1 MKLGNVA
8 ATTEVGY
15 SLYFIRSM
23 NCTKVFLFILLFC
36 FPHPI
41 FSQNIAEMLKSD
53 ELKISGR
60 LGASMVF
67 YNIEGRETTRSPF
80 TWMLV
85 GNPVISYRGITLPFS
100 MTISEQNRSFRQP
113 FNKIGV
119 SPYYKWAKLHLGYR
133 NPLFSKYTLG
143 GHTILGAG
151 GEFNPGNYRIG
162 IMYGRLLRPLDS
174 NPLQLFQP
182 GTYATTSYKRNGLA
196 LKLGYG
202 TSTNYVDLLF
212 FNGWDMPNSITQESR
227 LTLKPAENAVIS
239 IVSEQK
245 IKENITFGLEY
256 AASTYTDNILLADSL
271 DRELAFFSG
280 IMSTNITSR
289 RSNALDTYFGYSQ
302 DWFGLKLRLKQIDPG
317 YRSMGTWYMQNDYR
331 NITIEPRM
339 QFYENRY
346 VLSSSLGLQRDN
358 LENSESPQMNRTIG
372 SVSLSAN
379 PLPWYKA
386 DILYSNYDL
395 NQKNESYGIDS
406 LLSLSQTTQSLG
418 VNQNIG
424 LTGDL
429 FAQNL
434 FFSLNRQLLRDKNP
448 AIAELT
454 NYTSNI
460 LLATYM
466 VSYIPKQMNLTLSY
480 NLTSFNLSSLETQ
493 VSGPV
498 VAYSASFLKNSLNL
512 SVSNAFYKTRQN
524 GEDSS
529 KINIFWINSS
539 YRFNKKHLAKAGF
552 FINNNN
558 NLQNSGTS
566 IVEKK
571 AELGYSY
578 IF

>member
-1 MKLGNVA
+1 
-8 ATTEVGY
+8 
-15 SLYFIRSM
+15 M
-23 NCTKVFLFILLFC
+23 NCNKAFLFILLC
-36 FPHPI
+36 CIPRPV
-41 FSQNIAEMLKSD
+41 FSQDIAEMLQND
-53 ELKISGR
+53 ALKISGR

-67 YNIEGRETTRSPF
+67 YDVEGRETTRSPF

-100 MTISEQNRSFRQP
+100 MTISEQHTSFRQP

-133 NPLFSKYTLG
+133 NPVFSKYTLG

-151 GEFNPGNYRIG
+151 GEFSPGKFRMG
-162 IMYGRLLRPLDS
+162 IMYGRLLKPVDS

-202 TSTNYVDLLF
+202 TSTNYIDLLF
-212 FNGWDMPNSITQESR
+212 FNGWDLPNSITQESR

-239 IVSEQK
+239 IITEQK
-245 IKENITFGLEY
+245 IKEHITFGLEY
-256 AASTYTDNILLADSL
+256 AASAYTENSLLADSL
-271 DRELAFFSG
+271 DTELAFFSG
-280 IMSTNITSR
+280 IMNTNISSR

-302 DWFGLKLRLKQIDPG
+302 DWFELKLRLKQIDPG
-317 YRSMGTWYMQNDYR
+317 FRSMGTWYMQNDYR
-331 NITIEPRM
+331 NLTIEPRL
-339 QFYENRY
+339 QFHNSKYILN
-346 VLSSSLGLQRDN
+346 SSLGLQRDN
-358 LENSESPQMNRTIG
+358 LKNSESPRMNRTIG

-379 PLPWYKA
+379 PVQWYKA
-386 DILYSNYDL
+386 DVLYSNYDL

-418 VNQNIG
+418 INQNISFA
-424 LTGDL
+424 GDRV
-429 FAQNL
+429 AHNL

-448 AIAELT
+448 AIAAFT
-454 NYTSNI
+454 DYTSNI
-460 LLATYM
+460 LLASYL
-466 VSYIPKQMNLTLSY
+466 VSYLPRQMNLTLSY
-480 NLTSFNLSSLETQ
+480 NLTSFHLSTMETR

-498 VAYSASFLKNSLNL
+498 VAFSAAFLKNSLSL
-512 SVSNAFYKTRQN
+512 SVSNAFYKTRLD
-524 GEDSS
+524 GDDSS
-529 KINIFWINSS
+529 KINIFVVNGS

-552 FINNNN
+552 FINNNTN
-558 NLQNSGTS
+558 FQNTGTS

>member
-1 MKLGNVA
+1 
-8 ATTEVGY
+8 
-15 SLYFIRSM
+15 
-23 NCTKVFLFILLFC
+23 
-36 FPHPI
+36 
-41 FSQNIAEMLKSD
+41 MLTND

-67 YNIEGRETTRSPF
+67 YDVEGRETTRSPF

-100 MTISEQNRSFRQP
+100 MTISEQNSSFRQP
-113 FNKIGV
+113 FNKIGA
-119 SPYYKWAKLHLGYR
+119 SPYYKWAKFHLGYR
-133 NPLFSKYTLG
+133 NPVFSKYTLG

-151 GEFNPGNYRIG
+151 GEFNPGNFRVG
-162 IMYGRLLRPLDS
+162 IMYGRLLKPLDS

-202 TSTNYVDLLF
+202 TSTNYVDFLF
-212 FNGWDMPNSITQESR
+212 FNGWDMPNSITQESQ

-239 IVSEQK
+239 IISEQK
-245 IKENITFGLEY
+245 IKEHITFGLEY
-256 AASTYTDNILLADSL
+256 AASTYTDNSLLDDLPGLPDSP
-271 DRELAFFSG
+271 DTEVAFFSG
-280 IMSTNITSR
+280 IMKTNISSR

-331 NITIEPRM
+331 NLTIEPRL
-339 QFYENRY
+339 QFHENKY

-358 LENSESPQMNRTIG
+358 LKNPESPRMNRTIG
-372 SVSLSAN
+372 SISLSAN
-379 PLPWYKA
+379 PVQWYKA
-386 DILYSNYDL
+386 DLLYSNYDL
-395 NQKNESYGIDS
+395 NQINESYGIDS

-418 VNQNIG
+418 VNQNISLAG
-424 LTGDL
+424 ENFT
-429 FAQNL
+429 QNL
-434 FFSLNRQLLRDKNP
+434 FVSLNRQLLRDKNP
-448 AIAELT
+448 TIAEFT

-460 LLATYM
+460 LLASYM
-466 VSYIPKQMNLTLSY
+466 VNYLPRQMSLTLSY
-480 NLTSFNLSSLETQ
+480 NHTSFNLSTLETR

-498 VAYSASFLKNSLNL
+498 VAYSASFLKNALNL
-512 SVSNAFYKTRQN
+512 SVSNAFYTTILN

-529 KINIFWINSS
+529 KINIFRINSS

-552 FINNNN
+552 FLNNNTN
-558 NLQNSGTS
+558 IQNTGTS

>member
-1 MKLGNVA
+1 
-8 ATTEVGY
+8 
-15 SLYFIRSM
+15 
-23 NCTKVFLFILLFC
+23 
-36 FPHPI
+36 
-41 FSQNIAEMLKSD
+41 MLTND

-67 YNIEGRETTRSPF
+67 YDVEGRETTRSPF

-100 MTISEQNRSFRQP
+100 MTISEQNSSFRQP
-113 FNKIGV
+113 FNKIGA
-119 SPYYKWAKLHLGYR
+119 SPYYKWAKFHLGYR
-133 NPLFSKYTLG
+133 NPVFSKYTLG

-151 GEFNPGNYRIG
+151 GEFNPGNFRVG
-162 IMYGRLLRPLDS
+162 IMYGRLLKPLDS

-202 TSTNYVDLLF
+202 TSTNYVDFLF
-212 FNGWDMPNSITQESR
+212 FNGWDMPNSITQESQ

-239 IVSEQK
+239 IISEQK
-245 IKENITFGLEY
+245 IKEHITFGLEY
-256 AASTYTDNILLADSL
+256 AASTYTDNSLLDDLPGLPDSP
-271 DRELAFFSG
+271 DTEVAFFSG
-280 IMSTNITSR
+280 IMKTNISSR

-331 NITIEPRM
+331 NLTIEPRL
-339 QFYENRY
+339 QFHENKY

-358 LENSESPQMNRTIG
+358 LKNPESPRMNRTIG
-372 SVSLSAN
+372 SISLSAN
-379 PLPWYKA
+379 PVQWYKA
-386 DILYSNYDL
+386 DLLYSNYDL
-395 NQKNESYGIDS
+395 NQVNESYGIDS

-418 VNQNIG
+418 VNQNISLAG
-424 LTGDL
+424 ENFT
-429 FAQNL
+429 QNL
-434 FFSLNRQLLRDKNP
+434 FVSLNRQLLRDKNP
-448 AIAELT
+448 TIAEFT

-460 LLATYM
+460 LLASYM
-466 VSYIPKQMNLTLSY
+466 VNYLPRQMSLTLSY
-480 NLTSFNLSSLETQ
+480 NHTSFNLSTLETR

-498 VAYSASFLKNSLNL
+498 VAYSASFLKNALNL
-512 SVSNAFYKTRQN
+512 SVSNAFYTTILN

-529 KINIFWINSS
+529 KINIFRINSS

-552 FINNNN
+552 FLNNNTN
-558 NLQNSGTS
+558 IQNTGTS